1 MFITQSG
8 RAKARAA
15 FTLIEL
21 LVVIAIIA
29 ILAAILFPVFA
40 QAREKARQTSCLSNL
55 KQLGLAMSMYVQ
67 DYDETFPFA
76 QYDGGPGVNAT
87 WRGTIGPYTKA
98 TLGAGG
104 VFACLSDSQLQVNSD
119 QTSYAVNGVLFGING
134 GSDPATVSPSL
145 ALADMNAPAEVIA
158 MGEVAHWNGDGGTPS
173 DFLRVGDRQRN
184 GTNNWNLDIDDTSL
198 AAAQQI
204 QTVFKDKRCDFTDYK
219 GRPWEGTSD
228 NCAGTTVA
236 WGMKT
241 PAYRHSRNG
250 LGTGIANLVFADGH
264 VKGTQFSRLGAS
276 SYLPRL
282 PADIAAKCGPGNS
295 IAQCQ

>member
-1 MFITQSG
+1 MSIVQSN
-8 RAKARAA
+8 RSKAHAA

-55 KQLGLAMSMYVQ
+55 RQLGLGMSMYVQ
-67 DYDETFPFA
+67 DYDESFPFA
-76 QYDGGPGVNAT
+76 QYNANPADGT

-98 TLGAGG
+98 AVGAGG
-104 VFACLSDSQLQVNSD
+104 MFTCLSDSEIQSATEP
-119 QTSYAVNGVLFGING
+119 TSYAVNGVLFGFNG
-134 GSDPATVSPSL
+134 GNDPVDVTPSL
-145 ALADMNAPAEVIA
+145 TLADMIAPAEVLA
-158 MGEVAHWNGDGGTPS
+158 MGEAAHWNGNGGTPT
-173 DFLRVGDRQRN
+173 DFIRVGDLQRS
-184 GTNNWNLDIDDTSL
+184 GVNNSNLNLDDTSL
-198 AAAQQI
+198 AAAQQV
-204 QTVFKDKRCDFTDYK
+204 QTVFKNKLCDFTDYK

-250 LGTGIANLVFADGH
+250 LGSGIANIVFADGH
-264 VKGTQFSRLGAS
+264 VKGVQFSRLGAS

-282 PADIAAKCGPGNS
+282 PAAIAAKCGPGNS